1 MKFTDNPN
9 RLQGKF
15 DQEGLLHRITKRIR
29 QSLELEEILAATVV
43 EVRSYLDT
51 DRVKVYRFDTDGNG
65 EVCAESIHE
74 NRLPSLVGLHF
85 PANDIPLSAREMYLN
100 SRQRTIVDVPSRRIG
115 VSPLVSPETG
125 ESVKTENIRY
135 REVDSCH
142 IEYLKAMGV
151 MSSVVVP
158 ILDYDA
164 KGKIQEPRLW
174 GLLVSHHSKA
184 RTFLKRE
191 LKVMQL
197 VADQVSIAIA
207 QSSLLAK
214 TRAGQLREA
223 TINKVTNLLHT
234 LPTIQLQSALETT
247 IAAFK
252 GSGGRL
258 YIESTGELYTWGEQP
273 KLSEDSNRKS
283 EKQDVQQDSFM
294 LEKHPV
300 WRNWV
305 TKDKNFSLLAVCDL
319 YKEDTLKV
327 LASNFKSTRIRG
339 LLIIPLYYRQKLIG
353 TLSAFRDEYDAE
365 ILWAG
370 RHENNQR
377 QALPTLS
384 FEAWRE
390 LKRGQASEWES
401 SDISLAQ
408 ALGHHFS
415 MAIQQM
421 LMYSQVRV
429 MYSRVQTLNANLER
443 QVEQRTA
450 ELQKSLQLASVVK
463 RITDQIRSTLKFENI
478 LQTIVKEVR
487 QILKADR
494 IVIYQLS
501 NDLDGEVIFEDV
513 GEPWNSVLG
522 VKAPLGCFPDEYAR
536 LYYRGRIRAVN
547 NVSVVDMSPCHREFL
562 EGLQVQANLTVPI
575 NMGEKLWGLLI
586 AHQCDAPRDWQ
597 DDEIDLLQQLADQA
611 AVAIGQAKL
620 YEASCAAETKAKSQA
635 ERAEEALFELKQ
647 AQTQLIQSEKMSG
660 LGQLVAGVAHEIN
673 NPVNFIYGNLSHA
686 ISYTK
691 DILKLLKIYQT
702 QYSHYNAEVDNFT
715 QQIDL
720 DFIADDLPK
729 LMSSMQVGAERIRSI
744 VLSLRSF
751 SRLDESEMKA
761 VDIHEGIENTL
772 VILEHR
778 LKPKFDFPG
787 IKVIKEYGDLPLVEC
802 YAGQMNQV
810 FMNVLSNAIDA
821 LMNKIAKVGEWEN
834 YRIGEWETVK
844 VGEPEDVKVQYTE
857 NISLPTHA
865 FLMPSSSFSPCIH
878 ISTVLLSNKSDVVI
892 IISDNGAGMSEEV
905 KKRIFDPFFTTK
917 PVGKGTGLG
926 LAISYQIIA
935 DKHGGILKCT
945 SESGKGTEFWL
956 QIPVKPNSN

>member
-9 RLQGKF
+9 GLQPKF
-15 DQEGLLHRITKRIR
+15 DQEGLLHRITNRIR
-29 QSLELEEILAATVV
+29 QSLELEEILAATVI
-43 EVRSYLDT
+43 EVRSYLGT
-51 DRVKVYRFDTDGNG
+51 DRVKVYRFDTDGSG

-74 NRLPSLVGLHF
+74 RRLPSLAGLHF
-85 PANDIPLSAREMYLN
+85 PANDIPLGAREMYLN
-100 SRQRTIVDVPSRRIG
+100 SRQRTIVDVPSGRIG
-115 VSPLVSPETG
+115 LSPLVSPETG

-135 REVDSCH
+135 RKVDSCH

-151 MSSVVVP
+151 MSSAVVP
-158 ILDYDA
+158 ILGYAA
-164 KGKIQEPRLW
+164 KGTLQEPRLW
-174 GLLVSHHSKA
+174 GLLVSHHSQA

-197 VADQVSIAIA
+197 IADQVSIAIA

-214 TRAGQLREA
+214 ARAGQLREA
-223 TINKVTNLLHT
+223 TINKVTTLLHT

-258 YIESTGELYTWGEQP
+258 YIESTGELYIWGDQP
-273 KLSEDSNRKS
+273 KLPQDSSKKNL
-283 EKQDVQQDSFM
+283 QQHSFM

-305 TKDKNFSLLAVCDL
+305 KQDKNFSLLTVRDL
-319 YKEDTLKV
+319 YKEDSLRV
-327 LASNFKSTRIRG
+327 LAPSFKSTRIRG
-339 LLIIPLYYRQKLIG
+339 LLVVPLYYRQKFIG
-353 TLSAFRDEYDAE
+353 TLSVFRNEYDTE

-370 RHENNQR
+370 RHDNNQR
-377 QALPTLS
+377 QALPRLS
-384 FEAWRE
+384 FETWRE
-390 LKRGQASEWES
+390 LKCGQAPEWES
-401 SDISLAQ
+401 SDISLAK

-415 MAIQQM
+415 MAIQQL

-429 MYSRVQTLNANLER
+429 MYSKVQTLNANLER

-494 IVIYQLS
+494 IVIYQLL

-513 GEPWNSVLG
+513 GEAWNSVLG

-547 NVSVVDMSPCHREFL
+547 NVSGVDMSPCHREFL
-562 EGLQVQANLTVPI
+562 ESLQIRANLTVPI

-635 ERAEEALFELKQ
+635 KRAEEALFELKQ

-686 ISYTK
+686 ISYTQ
-691 DILKLLKIYQT
+691 DILKLLQIYQV
-702 QYSHYNAEVDNFT
+702 QYPDKNAEVDNFM
-715 QQIDL
+715 QQMDL
-720 DFIADDLPK
+720 DFVADDLPK

-802 YAGQMNQV
+802 YAGQINQV

-821 LMNKIAKVGEWEN
+821 LMDEIAKVGEWEN
-834 YRIGEWETVK
+834 HRVGEWETVK
-844 VGEPEDVKVQYTE
+844 LGEVETLEVKDTE
-857 NISLPTHA
+857 KNFPPTHT
-865 FLMPSSSFSPCIH
+865 FLSPSSSFSPCIH
-878 ISTVLLSNKSDVVI
+878 ISTALLPDKSDIVI
-892 IISDNGAGMSEEV
+892 KISDNGVGMNEDV

-935 DKHGGILKCT
+935 DKHGGILRCT
-945 SESGKGTEFWL
+945 SERGKGTEFWL
-956 QIPVKPNSN
+956 QIPVRPNSK

>member
-9 RLQGKF
+9 GLQPKF
-15 DQEGLLHRITKRIR
+15 DQEGLIHRITNRIR

-43 EVRSYLDT
+43 EVRSYLGT
-51 DRVKVYRFDTDGNG
+51 DRVKVYRFDTDGSG

-74 NRLPSLVGLHF
+74 NRLPSLAGLHF
-85 PANDIPLSAREMYLN
+85 PANDIPLVAREMYLN
-100 SRQRTIVDVPSRRIG
+100 SRQRTIVDVPNGRIG
-115 VSPLVSPETG
+115 LSPLVSPQTG
-125 ESVKTENIRY
+125 ESVETENIRY
-135 REVDSCH
+135 RKVDSCH

-151 MSSVVVP
+151 MSSAVVP
-158 ILDYDA
+158 ILGYDA
-164 KGKIQEPRLW
+164 KGTLQQPRLW

-197 VADQVSIAIA
+197 IADQVSIAIA

-214 TRAGQLREA
+214 ARAGQLREA
-223 TINKVTNLLHT
+223 TINKVTTLLHT

-258 YIESTGELYTWGEQP
+258 YIEPTGELYIWGDQP
-273 KLSEDSNRKS
+273 KFPEGYSKKNF
-283 EKQDVQQDSFM
+283 QQNSFI

-300 WRNWV
+300 WHNWV
-305 TKDKNFSLLAVCDL
+305 KQDKNFSLLTVCDL
-319 YKEDTLKV
+319 YKEDSLRV
-327 LASNFKSTRIRG
+327 LAPSFKSTRIRG
-339 LLIIPLYYRQKLIG
+339 LLVVPLYYRQKFIG
-353 TLSAFRDEYDAE
+353 ALSVFRNEHDTE

-370 RHENNQR
+370 RHDNNQR
-377 QALPTLS
+377 QTLPTLS

-390 LKRGQASEWES
+390 LKRGQAPEWES
-401 SDISLAQ
+401 SDISLAK

-415 MAIQQM
+415 MAIQQL

-429 MYSRVQTLNANLER
+429 MYSKVQTLNANLER

-450 ELQKSLQLASVVK
+450 ELQKSLQLASVLK

-494 IVIYQLS
+494 IVIYQLL
-501 NDLDGEVIFEDV
+501 NNLDGEVIFEDV
-513 GEPWNSVLG
+513 GESWNSVLG

-547 NVSVVDMSPCHREFL
+547 NVSGVDMSPCHREFL
-562 EGLQVQANLTVPI
+562 EGLQVRANLTVPI

-635 ERAEEALFELKQ
+635 NRAEEALFELKQ

-686 ISYTK
+686 ISYTQ
-691 DILKLLKIYQT
+691 DILKLLQIYQA
-702 QYSHYNAEVDNFT
+702 QYPDKNAEVDNFA
-715 QQIDL
+715 QQMDL
-720 DFIADDLPK
+720 DFVADDLPK

-761 VDIHEGIENTL
+761 VNIHEGIENTL

-787 IKVIKEYGDLPLVEC
+787 IQVIKEYGDLPLVEC
-802 YAGQMNQV
+802 YAGQINQV

-821 LMNKIAKVGEWEN
+821 LMDDIAKVGEWEN
-834 YRIGEWETVK
+834 YRVGEWETVK
-844 VGEPEDVKVQYTE
+844 LGELETVKVKDTE
-857 NISLPTHA
+857 NFSLSTHA
-865 FLMPSSSFSPCIH
+865 FISPASSYSPCIH
-878 ISTVLLSNKSDVVI
+878 ISTVLLPNKSDIVI
-892 IISDNGAGMSEEV
+892 IISDNGVGMNEDV

-926 LAISYQIIA
+926 LAISYQIIV
-935 DKHGGILKCT
+935 DKHGGILRCT
-945 SESGKGTEFWL
+945 SEPGKGTEFWL
-956 QIPVKPNSN
+956 QIPVRPTLN